1 MIELPNANDWI
12 VRNSDPN
19 SLERIEA
26 FFTDHAY
33 ESHRHDTFAIGRT
46 LIGVQSFHYRGE
58 MKHSL
63 PGMTMVLHPDEKHD
77 GESGTRDGFRYRMV
91 YVEPATLQEI
101 MKGKPLPFFE
111 NGLSQDPRLF
121 KATDVLLQ
129 GMDQHIDPLKNKML
143 YMIWQ
148 PHFTKFLVIISEP
161 HILMTIL
168 QRSVLENLYMP
179 LYMKIFL

>member
-1 MIELPNANDWI
+1 MIELPNASDWI
-12 VRNSDPN
+12 VRDSEPD

-46 LIGVQSFHYRGE
+46 LTGVQSFHYRGE

-91 YVEPATLQEI
+91 YVKPATLQEI
-101 MKGKPLPFFE
+101 MKGKPLHF
-111 NGLSQDPRLF
+111 
-121 KATDVLLQ
+121 
-129 GMDQHIDPLKNKML
+129 LKMA
-143 YMIWQ
+143 
-148 PHFTKFLVIISEP
+148 
-161 HILMTIL
+161 
-168 QRSVLENLYMP
+168 
-179 LYMKIFL
+179 